1 MYISTHLYIYGTQWD
16 EARRQICNRRQ
27 AIACDSVPSGKRSV
41 SSVLHDGPHQCYAVI
56 VTGRERN
63 NGTETTGTQER
74 AHHNELLRGNR
85 PDIGK

>member
-1 MYISTHLYIYGTQWD
+1 MAHNGTK
-16 EARRQICNRRQ
+16 RGGNRRQ
-27 AIACDSVPSGKRSV
+27 AVAHDRPSCRTEEALLFPFGT
-41 SSVLHDGPHQCYAVI
+41 PHQCHAVI